1 MDNMMDIF
9 VSIAVAAIPII
20 GAYIVKILK
29 ANKFVAILGPLAHDA
44 VVAAQKLGVV
54 SYLEGEAKKSKA
66 VGFVI
71 SALAKLGFKKADLV
85 TIQNAVEDEYSKA
98 IAGLDVT
105 YPQMTAEQVKAPQAN
120 AQAKAQADQKTA
132 DEKAKAD
139 ALTAAK
145 QAVIDAQAKVAELS
159 KERQKPLA

>member
-1 MDNMMDIF
+1 MTNLTDLII
-9 VSIAVAAIPII
+9 SIAVATIPII

-66 VGFVI
+66 VEFVI
-71 SALAKLGFKKADLV
+71 SALAKLGFKKADLTTV
-85 TIQNAVEDEYSKA
+85 QNAVEDEYSKA

-105 YPQMTAEQVKAPQAN
+105 YPQVTKEQAQAEQTA
-120 AQAKAQADQKTA
+120 AQAKVQADQKAA

-139 ALTAAK
+139 ALVAAQK
-145 QAVIDAQAKVAELS
+145 AVTDAQAHLQELQAA
-159 KERQKPLA
+159 K

>member
-1 MDNMMDIF
+1 MDVQNISDLVIA
-9 VSIAVAAIPII
+9 IAVAAVPAI

-66 VGFVI
+66 VEFVI
-71 SALAKLGFKKADLV
+71 SALAKLGFKKADLT
-85 TIQNAVEDEYSKA
+85 TIQNAVEDEYAKA
-98 IAGLDVT
+98 IASLDVT
-105 YPQMTAEQVKAPQAN
+105 YPQMTEVQEQATQSAM
-120 AQAKAQADQKTA
+120 AAKV
-132 DEKAKAD
+132 KAD
-139 ALTAAK
+139 ALAVAK

-159 KERQKPLA
+159 K